1 MLRAEILANRQK
13 VITFLKQPKRL
24 KTTGKLD
31 KGDGARCC
39 LGHMCYVLKVPRTW
53 QGSSYGYGTR
63 NDINYAPLEV
73 INAVGLYYYDGKLG
87 NNQQIQIPTLN
98 TAWYSLAGI
107 NDNTHVTPQQIGT
120 YLKSVI
126 EGGPNTPWKPLTD
139 YPETL

>member
-73 INAVGLYYYDGKLG
+73 INAVGLYYYDGKPG
-87 NNQQIQIPTLN
+87 NKQDIKIETL
-98 TAWYSLAGI
+98 TGGWESLAVM
-107 NDNTHVTPQQIGT
+107 NDSTLATPQQIGT
-120 YLKSVI
+120 YLESVI
-126 EGGPNTPWKPLTD
+126 EGGNNTPWKPLTD
-139 YPETL
+139 YPQS